1 MIVEKLVD
9 EINKAGWLITEI
21 YQRDHDQW
29 FAVLRRRGDFSAAYG
44 EAATMLGAL
53 GTAWSEAQM
62 HKRMTNADWDALK
75 TKPKSKIKVD
85 EPIKQIA
92 VEIKRRGSIP
102 RIKP

>member
-1 MIVEKLVD
+1 MFKSVEGLVD
-9 EINKAGWLITEI
+9 EINKTGWLITEI

-29 FAVLRRRGDFSAAYG
+29 FAVLRKRGDFSAAYG

-53 GTAWSEAQM
+53 GTAWTEAQM

-75 TKPKSKIKVD
+75 PKKVKVD

-92 VEIKRRGSIP
+92 AEIKRRGSIP